1 MINTTLRIDEII
13 YEKIVKISIKEKR
26 SINAQINMILQ
37 EYINVYSYNS
47 KK

>member
-1 MINTTLRIDEII
+1 MINTTLRIDELI